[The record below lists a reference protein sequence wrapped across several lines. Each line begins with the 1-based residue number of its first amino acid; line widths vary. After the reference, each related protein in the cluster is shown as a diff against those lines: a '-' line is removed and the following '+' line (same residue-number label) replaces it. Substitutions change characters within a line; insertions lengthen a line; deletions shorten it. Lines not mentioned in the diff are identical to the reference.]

1 MKFIII
7 GFGYWGKN
15 FLKFFQSD
23 ETIELVAIVENRET
37 RIGFRHFYNLDELLS
52 SGIEFDAAI
61 IATPTSTHYHLV
73 VKLLELGK
81 HVFCEKP
88 LTNSYETTTK
98 LIELAKINKKILHTN
113 YLYLYNKAI
122 SKIFDLIKSNEI
134 GRIKLISFER
144 TGLGPIRSDVNALY
158 DLASHDISILNMFIS
173 DSIKEIIASGK
184 KDINSNYEGA
194 VNSSLLFSSGVYV
207 NIFASWLHPEKT
219 RVIKIVGE
227 KKMIVYNDLSMTEK
241 LKLYDKTVESFE
253 IKNSERNS
261 SITNL
266 SAGDILIPDIIIP
279 EPLRESFYD
288 FINKIKI
295 DNFISPINNLEV
307 TIKTSY
313 LLEEVNKKIVSI

>member
-15 FLKFFQSD
+15 FIKFFQSD
-23 ETIELVAIVENRET
+23 ETIELVAIVENREA
-37 RIGFRHFYNLDELLS
+37 RIGFTHFYNLDELLS

-61 IATPTSTHYHLV
+61 IATPTSTHYHFV
-73 VKLLELGK
+73 KKLLELGK

-253 IKNSERNS
+253 IKNSEKNS

-266 SAGDILIPDIIIP
+266 TAGDILIPDIIIP

-313 LLEEVNKKIVSI
+313 LLEEVNKKLVSI

>member
-1 MKFIII
+1 MKLIII

-15 FLKFFQSD
+15 FIKFFQSD

-73 VKLLELGK
+73 KKLLELGK

-184 KDINSNYEGA
+184 KDINSNYEGV

-253 IKNSERNS
+253 IKNSEKNS

-266 SAGDILIPDIIIP
+266 TAGDILIPDIIIP